1 MPELPD
7 VAVYIESLEARIVGH
22 RLERILLKNPFLL
35 RTAEPSPQ
43 SCEGHS
49 VTQLRRLGK
58 RIAIGFDN
66 DVWLVI
72 HLMIA
77 GRLRCGRLTTGCR

>member
-35 RTAEPSPQ
+35 RTAEPPLE
-43 SCEGHS
+43 SCEG
-49 VTQLRRLGK
+49 T
-58 RIAIGFDN
+58 
-66 DVWLVI
+66 W
-72 HLMIA
+72 
-77 GRLRCGRLTTGCR
+77 

>member
-7 VAVYIESLEARIVGH
+7 VAVYIESLEARIVGR

-35 RTAEPSPQ
+35 RTAEPPPQ

-49 VTQLRRLGK
+49 VTQLRPARQTHRYRFRQRCVAGDSSDD
-58 RIAIGFDN
+58 RGPAA
-66 DVWLVI
+66 LV
-72 HLMIA
+72 
-77 GRLRCGRLTTGCR
+77 